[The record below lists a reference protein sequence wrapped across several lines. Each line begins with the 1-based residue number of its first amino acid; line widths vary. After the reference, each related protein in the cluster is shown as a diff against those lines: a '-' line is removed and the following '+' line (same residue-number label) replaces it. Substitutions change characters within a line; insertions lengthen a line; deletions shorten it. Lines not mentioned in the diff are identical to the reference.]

1 MKITSKQKNQN
12 AFTWSFSK
20 KEKKKHL
27 RQENLK
33 AFSKKSELTGLK
45 GHQTK

>member
-20 KEKKKHL
+20 KEKKKAFTPRKFENTL
-27 RQENLK
+27 RSQN
-33 AFSKKSELTGLK
+33 
-45 GHQTK
+45 